1 MQSRRARPH
10 PPPSNIS
17 CLHHRHNRNLLLLLI
32 VVLLKM
38 QNRLRNDILLIHRI
52 HLTCSMSS
60 EIVVGSSDGIL
71 EAKMQLELPS
81 GPRIIKCFA
90 GTSLLD
96 VQNALVTASLMTA
109 GQKLVKGG
117 GPVAPLSPDTPIG
130 SLNRCKLKIVD
141 DVPEAAAAPSVPA
154 ASSAGVGH
162 GRSSPPPDKG
172 FLGLNQHVGIDAAE
186 LEKRK
191 LQMVADMKKRE
202 DEAKRILAAHE
213 QEQKDRALEKKMI
226 QDKIIADEQ
235 KKRSAVETAHAPL
248 DRIIIGDT
256 SAALVAK
263 IRVQTQGGGI
273 EVSCYDADATMGTL
287 RMIMV
292 GKGMCTQD
300 TPFIQAMQQLVSSQ
314 IRFVVLCISFVVYL
328 LTKVFSFAATAFA
341 TAWPSNRCT

>member
-1 MQSRRARPH
+1 MCETERERERERERDD
-10 PPPSNIS
+10 NI
-17 CLHHRHNRNLLLLLI
+17 RNRNLLLLLI

-96 VQNALVTASLMTA
+96 VQNALVTTGLMTA

-117 GPVAPLSPDTPIG
+117 GPAAPLSPDTPIA
-130 SLNRCKLKIVD
+130 SLNRCKLQIVA
-141 DVPEAAAAPSVPA
+141 DVPAAIADPSVPA
-154 ASSAGVGH
+154 AASTAGVELPP
-162 GRSSPPPDKG
+162 GRSSPPP
-172 FLGLNQHVGIDAAE
+172 GLNKHVGIDAAE

-191 LQMVADMKKRE
+191 LHMVAEMKKRE

-226 QDKIIADEQ
+226 QDKINN
-235 KKRSAVETAHAPL
+235 L
-248 DRIIIGDT
+248 
-256 SAALVAK
+256 
-263 IRVQTQGGGI
+263 
-273 EVSCYDADATMGTL
+273 
-287 RMIMV
+287 
-292 GKGMCTQD
+292 
-300 TPFIQAMQQLVSSQ
+300 LVSNKIEAWGVILQ
-314 IRFVVLCISFVVYL
+314 I
-328 LTKVFSFAATAFA
+328 
-341 TAWPSNRCT
+341 